1 MTNFVRVC
9 AACVCFSSEA
19 LGSLDGFVF
28 FFFFFSIWWFLSIV
42 DFVMFCLFGVE
53 KGFFFPRLDWAAYVL
68 KDAVLENGVLG
79 FCYF

>member
-28 FFFFFSIWWFLSIV
+28 SFCFFFYLV
-42 DFVMFCLFGVE
+42 VFVNC
-53 KGFFFPRLDWAAYVL
+53 
-68 KDAVLENGVLG
+68 G
-79 FCYF
+79 FCDVLFIWG

>member
-28 FFFFFSIWWFLSIV
+28 SFCFVLFCFFFFSIWWFLSIV

-53 KGFFFPRLDWAAYVL
+53 KGFFFPGLI
-68 KDAVLENGVLG
+68 G
-79 FCYF
+79 